1 MSRSLQ
7 FLSLKV
13 VSFPRVS
20 GDEPYS
26 TPRAPVKNPFSPR
39 ERG

>member
-1 MSRSLQ
+1 MSPPYRGPLATD
-7 FLSLKV
+7 

-20 GDEPYS
+20 GDEP
-26 TPRAPVKNPFSPR
+26 TRHAPTNAKNPFSPR